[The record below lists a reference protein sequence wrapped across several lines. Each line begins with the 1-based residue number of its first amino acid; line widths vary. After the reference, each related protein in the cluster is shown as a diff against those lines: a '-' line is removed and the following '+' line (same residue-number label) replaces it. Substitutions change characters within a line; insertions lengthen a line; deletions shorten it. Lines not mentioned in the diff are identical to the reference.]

1 MSDLVIRATEGAIAT
16 LTLNRP
22 EQRNA
27 ISDELREALLAALDQ
42 VSADPAVRVAILT
55 GNGPSFCAGGDVKS
69 MRQRL
74 QAPPGQVAMEGWRR
88 QQRTGVLTQALHRL
102 GIVTVAAVNG
112 HAIGLG
118 LDLALA
124 CDFVVAAPQARFA
137 SSFVRRGL
145 IPDGGGL
152 YYLPRRIGLQK
163 TKELIYSGRTIDAAE
178 AKAIGMV
185 DVLATEGSLL
195 DDARAFA
202 EQFTAQPRSA
212 ITLMKSIVDRTFESS
227 LESVSA
233 LGSQAQAICYT
244 SDEHRGAVA
253 DVSAQR

>member
-1 MSDLVIRATEGAIAT
+1 LSDLVIRSTEGAIAT

-42 VSADPAVRVAILT
+42 VSADPNVRVAIVT
-55 GNGPSFCAGGDVKS
+55 GNGASFCAGGDVKS
-69 MRQRL
+69 MRRRL
-74 QAPPGQVAMEGWRR
+74 QARPGQVAIEGWRR
-88 QQRTGVLTQALHRL
+88 QQRTGVLTQSLHRL
-102 GIVTVAAVNG
+102 GVVTIAAVNG

-163 TKELIYSGRTIDAAE
+163 TKELIYSGRTLDAAD
-178 AKAIGMV
+178 AKEIGMV
-185 DVLATEGSLL
+185 DVVAADGNLL

-202 EQFTAQPRSA
+202 NQFTGQPRSA
-212 ITLMKSIVDRTFESS
+212 ITLMKSIVDRTFEST
-227 LESVSA
+227 LESISA

-244 SDEHRGAVA
+244 SDEHRAAVG
-253 DVSAQR
+253 DVHAQQ